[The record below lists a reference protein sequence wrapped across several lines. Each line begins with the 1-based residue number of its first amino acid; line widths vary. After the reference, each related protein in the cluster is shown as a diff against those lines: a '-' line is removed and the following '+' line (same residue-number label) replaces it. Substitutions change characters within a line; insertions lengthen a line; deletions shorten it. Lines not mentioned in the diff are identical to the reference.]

1 PGYPPER
8 LRYML
13 EDSAPVA
20 VLVQRTTRDLLGA
33 LTMPVLDLQSMNRTA
48 ETEHDR
54 VLPTVAPQHLAYV
67 IYTSG
72 STGQPKGVM
81 IEHRNLVN

>member
-1 PGYPPER
+1 AYVPLDPGYPPER

-33 LTMPVLDLQSMNRTA
+33 LAMPVLDLQSVNWAA

-54 VLPTVAPQHLAYV
+54 VLPTVTPQHLAYV

-72 STGQPKGVM
+72 
-81 IEHRNLVN
+81 